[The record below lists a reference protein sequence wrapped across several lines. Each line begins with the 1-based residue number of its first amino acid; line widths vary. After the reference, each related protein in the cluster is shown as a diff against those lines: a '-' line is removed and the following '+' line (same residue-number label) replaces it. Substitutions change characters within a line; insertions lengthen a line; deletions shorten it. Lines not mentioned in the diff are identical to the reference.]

1 MTDGKGGETQAQAK
15 REYTQLLRLHEQLL
29 GQFLRARD
37 ELSASGTQGLLKV
50 IKGRTGSAPDLSAV
64 KAAVEEAIRALKL
77 SESQIQLAIEDD
89 PDVSFE
95 VEGIGNMPAYLQRFL
110 AERADYPGF
119 TFEVA
124 HDPVRGWM
132 ICWKEYTNRGTV
144 RGYGQFC
151 ERPYAWLDD

>member
-1 MTDGKGGETQAQAK
+1 MAEGTGSDIQAQAK

-50 IKGRTGSAPDLSAV
+50 IKGRTGTAPDLSSIQS
-64 KAAVEEAIRALKL
+64 AVEEAIRSLKL
-77 SESQIQLAIEDD
+77 SESQIQAAIEDD

-95 VEGIGNMPAYLQRFL
+95 VEGIANMPAYLQRFL

-119 TFEVA
+119 KFEVA

-132 ICWKEYTNRGTV
+132 ILWKEYTSQGTV